1 MEKNEKRFLIIGIII
16 AIILFLILVVFGII
30 FYLGIIDNNKK
41 EDIGIVIEV
50 YKYMMENYI
59 IDKGYN
65 KYLNI
70 TNYDELLYNEL
81 KESST
86 SQGICRINKNYGICS
101 ALSTIFKEL
110 LSTFNIENEI
120 IYGYITDKEEKF
132 RHQWNSVKICNN
144 LYIID
149 ILIVIM

>member
-1 MEKNEKRFLIIGIII
+1 
-16 AIILFLILVVFGII
+16 
-30 FYLGIIDNNKK
+30 
-41 EDIGIVIEV
+41 
-50 YKYMMENYI
+50 MMENYI
-59 IDKGYN
+59 IDKEYN

-81 KESST
+81 KEST

-120 IYGYITDKEEKF
+120 IYGYITDEEEKF

-149 ILIVIM
+149 ILIGLEELEKIEKNITKIECRDILNNDNIKYNYGFLLRKRTG